1 MHVCMYFCIT
11 WAARPVA
18 QSVPLTGP
26 WLSTLIS
33 LLSPLS
39 PSGFILLLS
48 HK

>member
-1 MHVCMYFCIT
+1 MHVYVFLYHM

-33 LLSPLS
+33 LLSPS
-39 PSGFILLLS
+39 HLLDLFFAFP
-48 HK
+48 